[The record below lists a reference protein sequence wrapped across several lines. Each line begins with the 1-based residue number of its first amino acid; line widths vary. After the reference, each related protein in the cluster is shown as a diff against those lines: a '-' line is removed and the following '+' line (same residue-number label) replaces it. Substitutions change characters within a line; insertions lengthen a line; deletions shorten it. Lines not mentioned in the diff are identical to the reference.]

1 MPHRWRNGQVYNS
14 LAPTP
19 VAAYGGFRGSSE
31 GSQHNATR
39 ITSGAATGGAAGAVR
54 AVLTDTAIEEYPKT
68 SVRTSRK
75 RAPPC
80 HFLGR
85 SLISESMPYHVEWKS
100 IVNLGVCMDQEP
112 VSGTASWVAV
122 TPSLR
127 MAHFGQPSILRTL
140 GATPTHQMRRL
151 VSALYSSPE
160 RLLSPQPANEG
171 AE

>member
-1 MPHRWRNGQVYNS
+1 MPQRWRNGQVYNS

-19 VAAYGGFRGSSE
+19 AAAYGGFRGSSE

-39 ITSGAATGGAAGAVR
+39 IASGAATGSDPTCTDQCFHEPTCQRRCRRCAG
-54 AVLTDTAIEEYPKT
+54 
-68 SVRTSRK
+68 
-75 RAPPC
+75 
-80 HFLGR
+80 
-85 SLISESMPYHVEWKS
+85 
-100 IVNLGVCMDQEP
+100 GVDGHSDRGVPQNVYQEP
-112 VSGTASWVAV
+112 VSGTSSWVAV

-140 GATPTHQMRRL
+140 GATPTHRMRRL